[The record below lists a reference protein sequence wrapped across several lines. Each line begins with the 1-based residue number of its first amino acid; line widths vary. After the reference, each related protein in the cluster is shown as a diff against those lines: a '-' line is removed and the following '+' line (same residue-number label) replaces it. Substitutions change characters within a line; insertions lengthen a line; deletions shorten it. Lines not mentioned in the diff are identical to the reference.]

1 MFLIFIQEKSLYKNC
16 FPLLGTESS
25 KLCFTEFHRQG
36 IIIVMCSLI
45 KLNNEYLSGIRPTAR
60 SSISLK

>member
-25 KLCFTEFHRQG
+25 KLCFTE
-36 IIIVMCSLI
+36 
-45 KLNNEYLSGIRPTAR
+45 YLQTRNYYR
-60 SSISLK
+60 NVFLD